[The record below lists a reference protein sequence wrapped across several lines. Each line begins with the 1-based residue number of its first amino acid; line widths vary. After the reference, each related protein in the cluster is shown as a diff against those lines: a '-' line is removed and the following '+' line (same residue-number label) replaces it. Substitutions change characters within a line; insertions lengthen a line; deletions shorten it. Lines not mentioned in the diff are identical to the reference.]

1 MLTRIVHK
9 TALKKNLVSGD
20 SFTGKERDAETGFS
34 YFGAR
39 YYDSDLSGLFLSVD
53 PMADKYPGI
62 SPYAYCA
69 WNPLKLVDDDG
80 EEPRLNFHGQKSM
93 ISFVNI
99 VNSGLGNQFQASLT
113 KNSDG
118 SYSFG
123 LKPAK
128 GGGDVSQLN
137 MRQKAFYE
145 ELMTCIDAKGKGNR
159 ELEYYID
166 VYYGSKDVLIGNYKN
181 NAIDVAD
188 MEQFNIMGDGGVTAQ
203 GKLVHEM
210 VEQYR
215 KAYHGNEK
223 GDNMGYDFCHKAGCI
238 SEGKVYGLRRDLNG
252 DSKSKRNEFI
262 ERHIDN
268 KGNTY
273 SIRIIDMPII
283 QVIQ

>member
-1 MLTRIVHK
+1 MAIQLLWKSSHCINLIPIPIAMTSQK
-9 TALKKNLVSGD
+9 THGTACEKRPDLAH
-20 SFTGKERDAETGFS
+20 SFTGKERDAETGYS

-39 YYDSDLSGLFLSVD
+39 YYDSDLSGLVLSVD
-53 PMADKYPGI
+53 PMAGKYPSI

-128 GGGDVSQLN
+128 GGGDVRQLN

-159 ELEYYID
+159 E
-166 VYYGSKDVLIGNYKN
+166 
-181 NAIDVAD
+181 
-188 MEQFNIMGDGGVTAQ
+188 
-203 GKLVHEM
+203 
-210 VEQYR
+210 
-215 KAYHGNEK
+215 
-223 GDNMGYDFCHKAGCI
+223 
-238 SEGKVYGLRRDLNG
+238 
-252 DSKSKRNEFI
+252 
-262 ERHIDN
+262 
-268 KGNTY
+268 
-273 SIRIIDMPII
+273 
-283 QVIQ
+283 